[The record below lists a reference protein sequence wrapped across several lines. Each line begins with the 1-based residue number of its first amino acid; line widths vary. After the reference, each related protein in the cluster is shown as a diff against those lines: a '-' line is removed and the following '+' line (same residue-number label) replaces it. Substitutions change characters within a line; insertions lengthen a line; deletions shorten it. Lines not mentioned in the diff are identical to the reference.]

1 MAMINWNPVRM
12 YRWLFKKTDVA
23 CVWSNKQQPGCYSS
37 QLYKLCKES
46 WCDTNEITNRLRDWE
61 WDYGSNTV
69 YPPSRAHGLLCWIV
83 KPQLRIIYW
92 ESAHRVMVVLFQ
104 KRKVGTFV
112 SGRCKLQWKLIRLL
126 LFYDRAVYNM
136 SLHALIYIVPYCQQK
151 ILHCSIFILQIW
163 FKRLWIC
170 CWGEGTGCVS
180 RGGATGWIVWWSK
193 HWGIFTTGC
202 TTKHTAAATELYLA
216 LKDIAGF

>member
-1 MAMINWNPVRM
+1 
-12 YRWLFKKTDVA
+12 
-23 CVWSNKQQPGCYSS
+23 
-37 QLYKLCKES
+37 
-46 WCDTNEITNRLRDWE
+46 
-61 WDYGSNTV
+61 
-69 YPPSRAHGLLCWIV
+69 
-83 KPQLRIIYW
+83 
-92 ESAHRVMVVLFQ
+92 
-104 KRKVGTFV
+104 
-112 SGRCKLQWKLIRLL
+112 
-126 LFYDRAVYNM
+126 M

-202 TTKHTAAATELYLA
+202 TTKHTAAATRLGIGHRTVFGPEGHSWVLDTNWTSVCN
-216 LKDIAGF
+216 DICQSYSDEDTRCRNVSFFPFFAPNKTFGLTWVLQPFCFSFIF